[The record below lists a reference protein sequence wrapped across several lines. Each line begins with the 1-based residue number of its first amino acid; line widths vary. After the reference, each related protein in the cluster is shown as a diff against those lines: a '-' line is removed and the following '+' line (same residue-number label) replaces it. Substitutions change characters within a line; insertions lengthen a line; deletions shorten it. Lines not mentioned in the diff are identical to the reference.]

1 MGEIHSAL
9 REDFAVGYMNNI
21 TIIIRISD
29 STCKA

>member
-9 REDFAVGYMNNI
+9 REDFAVGYINNI

-29 STCKA
+29 STL